1 MEEENLFNLDQAL
14 KYLENTYVLATVV
27 KNRRSYVMKK
37 QEKIVI
43 SDGDSLFSLS
53 LKEFK
58 NLYKEAKFSL
68 VEDDA
73 EVVDLKKD
81 EEYYSWGKKM

>member
-14 KYLENTYVLATVV
+14 EYLENTYVLATVV